1 MRVRETPL
9 WSQYNNKE
17 VNPMKRADKPSK
29 VTININIFSNI
40 TLDGKS
46 IICIL
51 IAIISLTLVVSI
63 SDSNVRADIIR
74 FLISMASE
82 C

>member
-1 MRVRETPL
+1 
-9 WSQYNNKE
+9 
-17 VNPMKRADKPSK
+17 MKRADKPSK